1 MAEKRINGGMGA
13 MVGRLDGKAALVV
26 GAGTAGGGWGN
37 GKAAA
42 VLFAREGAHVFAV
55 DRDPAAAEETRC
67 IIEGE
72 GGVCAAHRA
81 DVTHSADAAA
91 MAAACVDAFGRIDV
105 LHNNVGGS
113 DPGGPVEMD
122 EATWDAAIDINLKS
136 AFLTCKHVLPVMV
149 AGGGGAIVHVS
160 SVAGMRGY
168 GRAMI
173 AYQSS
178 KAGLIQ
184 FSRGVALQYADKGIR
199 SNCVVPGPLD
209 TPLVR
214 NRIGKGLSEA
224 ELERLIEARHRS
236 VPMGRMGDAW
246 DVAYAALFL
255 ASDEAR
261 FVTATELV
269 VDGGFTASCG

>member
-122 EATWDAAIDINLKS
+122 EATWDTAIDHQSQKRVPDLQ
-136 AFLTCKHVLPVMV
+136 ARA
-149 AGGGGAIVHVS
+149 AGHEGATAAAPS
-160 SVAGMRGY
+160 SMFPRWRGF
-168 GRAMI
+168 APM
-173 AYQSS
+173 A
-178 KAGLIQ
+178 
-184 FSRGVALQYADKGIR
+184 
-199 SNCVVPGPLD
+199 
-209 TPLVR
+209 VR
-214 NRIGKGLSEA
+214 
-224 ELERLIEARHRS
+224 
-236 VPMGRMGDAW
+236 
-246 DVAYAALFL
+246 
-255 ASDEAR
+255 
-261 FVTATELV
+261 
-269 VDGGFTASCG
+269 